1 MRWLYFCKMIMLSF
15 RFSSRDSIKRQLM
28 RLIKVLIFIFLFL
41 PACRTTRDTV
51 IPKVTRTGAEQVQR
65 RAYEEE
71 IAMKFPENQPRV
83 KPEDQSP
90 LDTPPPRPPIDE
102 AGNVVEDV
110 DLELTGDVVE
120 PEEIDWLTDHYLKE
134 LTLDQK
140 IGQRFITH
148 MEGKEI
154 TKETARLITEEY
166 VSGVIIY
173 PWNAENPEQVK
184 RLTSS
189 LQREAERNNPPIRLF
204 ICVDQEGG
212 RVNAFKFREVSHFPP
227 PYFWAQ
233 FNDPLYIESAAYIIS
248 KEIADLGCNMNFAP
262 VLDVYGVPD
271 RTVIGDRSM
280 GSNPEMVGQFGV
292 SYIRGADKA
301 GIIPVVK
308 HFPGHGYTNIDS
320 HQELPVVELQES
332 ELHAWDMKP
341 FKMTIEQGAVAV
353 MTSHVLYRNL
363 DPELPATLSTRI
375 LRGILREQYGFQ
387 GVIVSDGIAMGAL
400 SNNFDITDTL
410 KLSFKAGVDLIL
422 VHSTYDLSD
431 LKSRVYRLYKRG
443 EITEEEIDEGVRRVL
458 ELKLKYGLLPAT

>member
-1 MRWLYFCKMIMLSF
+1 MHWTDLRNMIRLSF
-15 RFSSRDSIKRQLM
+15 RFSSKHDLKEQLM
-28 RLIKVLIFIFLFL
+28 RVMKILILILIFL

-51 IPKVTRTGAEQVQR
+51 IPKVSRTDADQVQR
-65 RAYEEE
+65 KSYEEE
-71 IAMKFPENQPRV
+71 IAMKFPESRPRAE
-83 KPEDQSP
+83 PEVQSP
-90 LDTPPPRPPIDE
+90 LDTPPPRPPIDTTVK
-102 AGNVVEDV
+102 AVEDV
-110 DLELTGDVVE
+110 DTGLTEDVIS
-120 PEEIDWLTDHYLKE
+120 PEEMDWLADHYLKE

-148 MEGKEI
+148 VEGKEI
-154 TKETARLITEEY
+154 TKQTARLITEEH
-166 VSGVIIY
+166 VAGVILY
-173 PWNAENPEQVK
+173 PWNVENPEQVK

-189 LQREAERNNPPIRLF
+189 LQQEAERNDPPIHLF

-233 FNDPLYIESAAYIIS
+233 FNDPLYVESAAYIIS
-248 KEIADLGCNMNFAP
+248 KEIFDLGCNMNFAP
-262 VLDVYGVPD
+262 VLDVYGIPD

-292 SYIRGADKA
+292 SYIRGAEKA

-308 HFPGHGYTNIDS
+308 HFPGHGYTNTDS
-320 HQELPVVELQES
+320 HRELPVVDLQES
-332 ELHAWDMKP
+332 ELQAWDMKP

-363 DPELPATLSTRI
+363 DPELPATLSSHI
-375 LRGILREQYGFQ
+375 LRGILREEYGFQ

-410 KLSFKAGVDLIL
+410 RLSFKAGVDLIL

-431 LKSRVYRLYKRG
+431 LISQVRRLYKRG
-443 EITEEEIDEGVRRVL
+443 EITAEEIDEGVRRVL
-458 ELKLKYGLLPAT
+458 KLKLKYGLLPQS